1 MLAWMVKSVLACVQ
15 MVVMLFDG
23 RYVIMMM
30 GAFSM
35 YAGFLYNDIFSRPLN
50 IFGSSWSANGYT

>member
-1 MLAWMVKSVLACVQ
+1 MAA
-15 MVVMLFDG
+15 MLFEG
-23 RYVIMMM
+23 RYVILLM

-50 IFGSSWSANGYT
+50 IFGSSWSAVSYSYVCT